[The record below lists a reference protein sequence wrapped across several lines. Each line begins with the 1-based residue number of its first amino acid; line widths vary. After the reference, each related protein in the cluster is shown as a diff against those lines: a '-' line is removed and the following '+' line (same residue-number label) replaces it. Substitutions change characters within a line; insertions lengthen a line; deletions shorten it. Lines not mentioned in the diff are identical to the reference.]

1 MHCTMRQQG
10 TTVNVHQMDEAYDAL
25 TDYHDRV
32 EQFDPACEHT
42 FSYLQV
48 RCCVTVACWK

>member
-1 MHCTMRQQG
+1 M
-10 TTVNVHQMDEAYDAL
+10 HQMDEAYDAL

-48 RCCVTVACWK
+48 RCINGRMLLLNHMWMNATTQCG